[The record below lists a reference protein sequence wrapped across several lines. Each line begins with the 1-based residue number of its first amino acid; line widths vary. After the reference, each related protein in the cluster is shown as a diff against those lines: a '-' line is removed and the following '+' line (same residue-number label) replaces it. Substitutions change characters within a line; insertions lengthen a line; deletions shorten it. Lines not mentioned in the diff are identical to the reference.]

1 MTSPLEITLDSGVV
15 RGRLDRGLRTWRAIP
30 YATAPTGPRRFRAPQ
45 PVEAWHGV
53 RPAEAFGSP
62 SPQRKS
68 NFDENSLF
76 VNVVAPQVPSDSLRP
91 VMVFIHGG
99 AYNGGN
105 PSTPM
110 YRGTSLVER
119 GDIVYVSI
127 QYRLGALG
135 YLDFSEYSTA
145 EQSFETNLGLRDQ
158 IAALTWVQRNIAA
171 FGGDPNAVTVFGES
185 SGANAVTTLMAT
197 PAARGLFARA
207 IAQSPPAAS
216 AYGKERAHRWARE
229 FLEIAQAPDADP
241 ASWLRSASV
250 KDLVDAGEELARRGA
265 DEEPGTRAFA
275 PVVGDDVLPEHPL
288 DVFAAGRAHPVP
300 LLVGSNLHEGRIFP
314 RVLDILPTDPV
325 RIEKMFSHTT
335 LK

>member
-30 YATAPTGPRRFRAPQ
+30 YATAPTGPWRFRAPQ

-145 EQSFETNLGLRDQ
+145 ERSFETNLGLRDQ

-171 FGGDPNAVTVFGES
+171 FGGDPN
-185 SGANAVTTLMAT
+185 
-197 PAARGLFARA
+197 
-207 IAQSPPAAS
+207 
-216 AYGKERAHRWARE
+216 
-229 FLEIAQAPDADP
+229 EI
-241 ASWLRSASV
+241 
-250 KDLVDAGEELARRGA
+250 
-265 DEEPGTRAFA
+265 
-275 PVVGDDVLPEHPL
+275 
-288 DVFAAGRAHPVP
+288 GRAHV
-300 LLVGSNLHEGRIFP
+300 
-314 RVLDILPTDPV
+314 
-325 RIEKMFSHTT
+325 
-335 LK
+335 